1 MNKKSQLTFNQIV
14 LAVIALVVLVILIL
28 IFTGQ
33 IGKKGEAIEEVG
45 EPVEAKASDT
55 GWCLGTILKGD
66 KCEYEEATTC
76 TGIDVGGVRAQVS
89 IPKKGEYT
97 CPENSL
103 HVLAGKGKGTNR
115 FCCLVG

>member
-55 GWCLGTILKGD
+55 GWCLGTVLKGD

-76 TGIDVGGVRAQVS
+76 TEIKVEGRQAGPS
-89 IPKKGEYT
+89 TPKGGEYT

-103 HVLAGKGKGTNR
+103 HVLAGKGKGINR
-115 FCCLVG
+115 FCCLI